1 MKIINSFIEEGKNK
15 ALKNIISIE
24 KGFDYYLGIV
34 IDKINNEEDIQN
46 SCKLIYEKSLKN
58 IKLLDICKI
67 DEKDFLIFELNSE
80 FTNNINGILK
90 SISKYLGVPEYTVT
104 YMKSLYNMVFDTWGE
119 QFYFNIVNKD
129 KTIDLRTI
137 KE

>member
-15 ALKNIISIE
+15 TLKNIISIE

-67 DEKDFLIFELNSE
+67 DEKDFLIFELNYE

-104 YMKSLYNMVFDTWGE
+104 YMKSLYNMIFDTWGE